1 MSNSNLNTADSA
13 QKSPTHLTIFSNH
26 LLIDTLL
33 SLVPKIGLVYLFHDV
48 TADLCFTSK
57 LNTSF
62 WFPSTTADLHGPGR
76 VIQTSSTEQ
85 TLGASIKARRHC
97 ETDVL
102 VAQIAFG
109 AVLVFW
115 TIAQWGMG
123 LSVRRYALRLELQNY
138 NTIQPHECLDEEK
151 ASYEDEAFTDQ
162 YQDSVKLGQQST
174 FQEKD
179 NITVIEVAEKP
190 S

>member
-1 MSNSNLNTADSA
+1 
-13 QKSPTHLTIFSNH
+13 
-26 LLIDTLL
+26 
-33 SLVPKIGLVYLFHDV
+33 VPKIGLVYLFHDV

-85 TLGASIKARRHC
+85 TLRASIKARRHC
-97 ETDVL
+97 ETHVL
-102 VAQIAFG
+102 IAQIAFG
-109 AVLVFW
+109 AVLAFW
-115 TIAQWGMG
+115 TVAQWGIG

-138 NTIQPHECLDEEK
+138 NTIKPHECLDEEK
-151 ASYEDEAFTDQ
+151 ASYEVEAFTDQ
-162 YQDSVKLGQQST
+162 YQDSVKLVQQSI

-179 NITVIEVAEKP
+179 NTIVIEIAEKL

>member
-1 MSNSNLNTADSA
+1 M
-13 QKSPTHLTIFSNH
+13 TIFSNH
-26 LLIDTLL
+26 LLIDTVL

-62 WFPSTTADLHGPGR
+62 WFPSTISDLHGPGR

-102 VAQIAFG
+102 IAQIAFG

-138 NTIQPHECLDEEK
+138 NTIQRDERLDEEK
-151 ASYEDEAFTDQ
+151 AFYEDENFADE
-162 YQDSVKLGQQST
+162 YQLPVQSVQQSILR
-174 FQEKD
+174 EKD
-179 NITVIEVAEKP
+179 SITVIEVAEKP